1 MGATWM
7 GTEYRCKVCSY
18 VSHRKCAHEV
28 MIPCRPS
35 QTAGFIPGK
44 LYADEDDQ
52 LEKGYHMFLW
62 KNFKH
67 PTFCNWC
74 RKFLVGLVKQGLRC
88 KRCKLVLH
96 SDCLKDYSHAPT
108 CLSSFVRPEDPQ
120 ITGHHWIEGNNPSA
134 CAVCRVGQ
142 FTPQFLTGFTC
153 SRCHSTVHNSCRK
166 VFEINTPECSLGQ
179 FRKFIVPPSGFVLLP
194 DNTFKLNVG
203 QDVCPLVVFV
213 NKKSGG
219 QQGLALIRR
228 LKSVLNPLQVFD
240 LSKGGPKPGLEL
252 FKDLKNWWILA
263 CGGDGTVGWVLSVLD
278 TMGLADQPPV
288 GVLPLGTGNDLARTL
303 HWGPGY
309 TGEKVKKILKPL
321 DSASVI
327 YMDRWKLDIED
338 MEGNIIKSQVMNN
351 YFSIGIDA
359 KVALAFHQE
368 RETNPH
374 KFNSRTGNKIM
385 YGKLALDEYFKT
397 CRPIKEIVSIESD
410 GGILPVEK
418 DIYGI
423 IILNLP
429 SYAGG
434 VNLWGNDNTQ
444 RIDDKLLEVVGVHGL
459 FHMGQCQIKASSG
472 RRFGQSNA
480 LTFTFLT
487 DGYLA
492 VQIDGEPWEQGRC
505 KIHISLLNQVKMLC
519 RKPTILIP

>member
-1 MGATWM
+1 
-7 GTEYRCKVCSY
+7 
-18 VSHRKCAHEV
+18 
-28 MIPCRPS
+28 
-35 QTAGFIPGK
+35 
-44 LYADEDDQ
+44 
-52 LEKGYHMFLW
+52 
-62 KNFKH
+62 
-67 PTFCNWC
+67 
-74 RKFLVGLVKQGLRC
+74 
-88 KRCKLVLH
+88 
-96 SDCLKDYSHAPT
+96 
-108 CLSSFVRPEDPQ
+108 
-120 ITGHHWIEGNNPSA
+120 
-134 CAVCRVGQ
+134 
-142 FTPQFLTGFTC
+142 
-153 SRCHSTVHNSCRK
+153 
-166 VFEINTPECSLGQ
+166 
-179 FRKFIVPPSGFVLLP
+179 
-194 DNTFKLNVG
+194 
-203 QDVCPLVVFV
+203 
-213 NKKSGG
+213 
-219 QQGLALIRR
+219 
-228 LKSVLNPLQVFD
+228 
-240 LSKGGPKPGLEL
+240 
-252 FKDLKNWWILA
+252 
-263 CGGDGTVGWVLSVLD
+263 
-278 TMGLADQPPV
+278 MGLADQPPV